1 MLSRW
6 KKVSPLDFQQYNH
19 FKYYKI
25 CLCVRMLVLEWKE
38 RAFIEILN
46 SRCFCRF
53 PAAIYIGTPNGAP
66 TWRLHT
72 KLYKGAWNL
81 SANNSET
88 AGHNDLRLWQIVYI
102 LAFYNISFSWL
113 FSTGRFP
120 IYLFIEWH
128 WKRSILSR
136 QWQIRSRIQSTPDN
150 SNPR

>member
-1 MLSRW
+1 
-6 KKVSPLDFQQYNH
+6 
-19 FKYYKI
+19 
-25 CLCVRMLVLEWKE
+25 MLVLEWKE

-88 AGHNDLRLWQIVYI
+88 AGHKDLRLWQIVYI

-113 FSTGRFP
+113 FSTGRFQFIFLLSDSENDLYWVGSDKFVAVYSRLP
-120 IYLFIEWH
+120 ITRTLA
-128 WKRSILSR
+128 
-136 QWQIRSRIQSTPDN
+136 N
-150 SNPR
+150 SNLALTRTKIDFPWISFIHSL